1 MQGRGLFPPDPPCA
15 LEDARDDVP
24 DNIARNSAGRPILPC
39 RDDRRR
45 LFGWQRIA
53 DLTECAVR
61 WGQTTGHSIMKKSA
75 MLGLAFLLIGCATQ
89 PIKVALDPTIGQDIR
104 VVVAK
109 LGYPNEIR
117 EMSGG
122 LMYVWGARSEFTFL
136 MPADSTTTGN
146 IACTIEI
153 AVGADNRIKS
163 YKFDSNHDGCDPYA
177 SALSSK

>member
-1 MQGRGLFPPDPPCA
+1 MGDVRGTMSSQVYPVETIAAGNSGSRGLPT
-15 LEDARDDVP
+15 
-24 DNIARNSAGRPILPC
+24 LPSVLL
-39 RDDRRR
+39 D
-45 LFGWQRIA
+45 G
-53 DLTECAVR
+53 
-61 WGQTTGHSIMKKSA
+61 GQTTGHSIMKKFV
-75 MLGLAFLLIGCATQ
+75 MLGLAFLLIGCAAQ
-89 PIKVALDPTIGQDIR
+89 PIKAALDPTVGQDIR

-109 LGYPNEIR
+109 LGYPNDIR

-146 IACTIEI
+146 VACTIEI

-177 SALSSK
+177 RALSSK